1 MEPGKRVG
9 SYVIEEA
16 VGRGGMGVVYRG
28 RHATLPR
35 AVAIKS
41 ISPRGT
47 HDLRRLRHRFEREA
61 FVQAQLD
68 HPGVVKVYDYIVSE
82 QTYFIVMEFVEGR
95 SLGQLL
101 AAEDGPLDAAR
112 ALHLFEQILDAIS
125 YAHTFVY
132 RDEHGAEHRGLV
144 HRDLKPANIMIADG
158 DRIKVTDFGI
168 VKLVGAAATDTSNI
182 VYGSP
187 RYVSPEQAAGEVLD
201 QRSDIYSLGVI
212 LYELLT
218 GATPFGGRRGEGGE
232 RPSRTD
238 ILRAHREEAPRP
250 PSALNP
256 AVTPEVER
264 AVLRAL
270 EKKPERRFGTAAD
283 FLRALRRAR
292 GLAPEPAA
300 VAAPGP
306 TSALGASTAAL
317 GSTTDELLQDIYHT
331 QPMGAGVCPECG
343 AAAAEDGGAC
353 PACGHEPAGEA
364 GPDSATARL
373 ARAEVTSRQ
382 ATRRGLRLFGIAAV
396 LLALLAAL
404 VAFVRLRGFDVRPEA
419 EATPTPA
426 ATPAPAPAP
435 VAVRKLAG
443 RVKVDS
449 TFDGYNTRPLSDG
462 VTDVRQLA
470 AMRYNQANWVS
481 SEQPVEHWIEVE
493 FERPA
498 RVTSVYV
505 YWGFDR
511 ERYMPSRVAELQVAD
526 GAGWR
531 TLARL
536 EPAGHYDR
544 TAFEFEPATTD
555 RLRILQTPGQ
565 GPTNRPFVMWVRE
578 LEVFGEAEE

>member
-1 MEPGKRVG
+1 MESGKRVG
-9 SYVIEEA
+9 SYVIEEP

-68 HPGVVKVYDYIVSE
+68 HPAIVKVYDYVVSE

-95 SLGQLL
+95 SLAQLL
-101 AAEDGPLDAAR
+101 AAEPVPLDTAR
-112 ALHLFEQILDAIS
+112 ALRLFEQILEAVS

-132 RDEHGAEHRGLV
+132 RDEHGAEHRGIV
-144 HRDLKPANIMIADG
+144 HRDLKPANIMIAPG
-158 DRIKVTDFGI
+158 DRIKITDFGI

-187 RYVSPEQAAGEVLD
+187 RYISPEQAAGESLD

-212 LYELLT
+212 LYEMLA
-218 GATPFGGRRGEGGE
+218 GETPFGGRPGAPD

-238 ILRAHREEAPRP
+238 ILRAHREEQPRP

-256 AVTPEVER
+256 SLAPELER
-264 AVLRAL
+264 VVLRAL
-270 EKKPERRFGTAAD
+270 EKKPERRYASAAD
-283 FLRALRRAR
+283 FLRALRQAR
-292 GLAPEPAA
+292 GHAPEAA
-300 VAAPGP
+300 TVTADGHVAAQG
-306 TSALGASTAAL
+306 GGTAAL
-317 GSTTDELLQDIYHT
+317 GATTDELLQDVYHT
-331 QPMGAGVCPECG
+331 QEMESGVGPADG
-343 AAAAEDGGAC
+343 DGGAT
-353 PACGHEPAGEA
+353 
-364 GPDSATARL
+364 SATGKIM
-373 ARAEVTSRQ
+373 RAEATARQ

-404 VAFVRLRGFDVRPEA
+404 VAFVRLRGFDARTETKAPPA
-419 EATPTPA
+419 ADASPTPA
-426 ATPAPAPAP
+426 PTPAPTPPA
-435 VAVRKLAG
+435 VAKLPG
-443 RVKVDS
+443 RARVDS
-449 TFDGYNTRPLSDG
+449 SFDGYDAGPLTDG
-462 VTDVRQLA
+462 VTDVRQVA
-470 AMRYNQANWVS
+470 ALRYNRANWVS
-481 SEQPVEHWIEVE
+481 AEQPVEHWIEYE
-493 FERPA
+493 LERPS

-511 ERYMPSRVAELQVAD
+511 DRYMPSRAAELQVPD

-536 EPAGHYDR
+536 APAGHYDR
-544 TAFEFEPATTD
+544 TAFEFEPVTAA
-555 RLRILQTPGQ
+555 RLRVLQPPGQ
-565 GPTNRPFVMWVRE
+565 GPPNRPFLMWVRE
-578 LEVFGEAEE
+578 LEVFGQAE